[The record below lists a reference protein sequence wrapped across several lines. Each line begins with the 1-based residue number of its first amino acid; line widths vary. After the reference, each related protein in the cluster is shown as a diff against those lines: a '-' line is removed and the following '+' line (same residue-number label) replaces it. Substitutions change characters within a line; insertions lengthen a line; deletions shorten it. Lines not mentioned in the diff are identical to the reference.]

1 MEIIMKAR
9 RDSIITHLVQILL
22 SLLKTFITRHVEEA
36 RGDKGPTYVIINS
49 KVSMYSIKGDCF
61 LIFLL
66 NFGQFE
72 DIAPLLLVLWYPR
85 NPQHSYEMASLLS
98 TVCYVH
104 KTQ

>member
-49 KVSMYSIKGDCF
+49 KVSI
-61 LIFLL
+61 
-66 NFGQFE
+66 
-72 DIAPLLLVLWYPR
+72 
-85 NPQHSYEMASLLS
+85 
-98 TVCYVH
+98 
-104 KTQ
+104 

>member
-49 KVSMYSIKGDCF
+49 KVSMYSIKGGCF

-72 DIAPLLLVLWYPR
+72 DIAPLLLLVLWYPR
-85 NPQHSYEMASLLS
+85 NPQHSYEMASLC
-98 TVCYVH
+98 VCYVH

>member
-49 KVSMYSIKGDCF
+49 KVSMYSIKG
-61 LIFLL
+61 
-66 NFGQFE
+66 G
-72 DIAPLLLVLWYPR
+72 
-85 NPQHSYEMASLLS
+85 LLS
-98 TVCYVH
+98 NFPA
-104 KTQ
+104 KFRAI